1 MKARNRLNVDDKDEA
16 GFSKCSTANFEIGCQ
31 NASASIALTQL
42 LRLPLELCSGK
53 SLLMCFLY
61 LLKIFSYANIGG
73 GSQATRLLQKGS
85 RLGKVWE
92 PLVYPHSHAHS
103 PPQNVQQ
110 QHHYYSHSFVLVL
123 SSPHSQTTET
133 THYSHYQST

>member
-42 LRLPLELCSGK
+42 LRLPLELYSGK

-73 GSQATRLLQKGS
+73 GVAGYSATVKGVATRKSLGTTALDS
-85 RLGKVWE
+85 RCV
-92 PLVYPHSHAHS
+92 
-103 PPQNVQQ
+103 NI
-110 QHHYYSHSFVLVL
+110 
-123 SSPHSQTTET
+123 SSTSLTLAY
-133 THYSHYQST
+133 THYDKHHVSSSRSKI

>member
-42 LRLPLELCSGK
+42 LRLPLELYSGK

-61 LLKIFSYANIGG
+61 LLKIFSYANIVGG
-73 GSQATRLLQKGS
+73 RRLLGYCKRGRHSEKFGNYWFRRFS
-85 RLGKVWE
+85 RLTNF
-92 PLVYPHSHAHS
+92 A
-103 PPQNVQQ
+103 
-110 QHHYYSHSFVLVL
+110 
-123 SSPHSQTTET
+123 
-133 THYSHYQST
+133 

>member
-42 LRLPLELCSGK
+42 LRLPLELYSGK

-85 RLGKVWE
+85 PLGKVWE
-92 PLVYPHSHAHS
+92 PLIYINPASTYAIIFS
-103 PPQNVQQ
+103 SIPLPSSNENVLF
-110 QHHYYSHSFVLVL
+110 SVR
-123 SSPHSQTTET
+123 
-133 THYSHYQST
+133 